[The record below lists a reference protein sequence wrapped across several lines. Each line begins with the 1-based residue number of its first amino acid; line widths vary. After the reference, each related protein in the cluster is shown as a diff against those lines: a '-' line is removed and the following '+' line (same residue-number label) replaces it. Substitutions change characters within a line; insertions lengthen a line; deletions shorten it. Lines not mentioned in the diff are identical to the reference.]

1 MAGAFPHLS
10 TGAVTQY
17 PSLGSARFA
26 TEVLRFLDGS
36 EQRWPQ
42 AGGVSR
48 AWTLHLSRIN
58 DEELAAIEE
67 FFAAQQGRFGSFSFR
82 DPFDGTVYPDC
93 RFDADSLRSVL
104 FDEDSAQTTLVI
116 RTNT

>member
-1 MAGAFPHLS
+1 MANFPTLR

-17 PSLGSARFA
+17 PSTASVRHE
-26 TEVLRFLDGS
+26 TQILRFVDGS

-42 AGGVSR
+42 SGNTGRS
-48 AWTLHLSRIN
+48 WTLNLARVTE
-58 DEELAAIEE
+58 EELSAIEE

-82 DPFDGTVYPDC
+82 DPFDGVVYESC
-93 RFDADSLRSVL
+93 SFDADSLRCHL
-104 FDEDSAQTTLVI
+104 FDEDSAQSTLII